1 MEKLRLPLW
10 STAIYLLLLGFVT
23 LSPFMVR
30 GAFGYEVTDLGM
42 LLVLSAAFWG
52 SGIVFGGI
60 ARSPGKHGDL
70 AWAVIVYLM
79 IFIVFLLWGRF
90 ERLYALR
97 NIGVP
102 LVINIALVLWIWA
115 VRKGRA

>member
-1 MEKLRLPLW
+1 
-10 STAIYLLLLGFVT
+10 
-23 LSPFMVR
+23 
-30 GAFGYEVTDLGM
+30 
-42 LLVLSAAFWG
+42 
-52 SGIVFGGI
+52 
-60 ARSPGKHGDL
+60 
-70 AWAVIVYLM
+70 M